1 MLNTIPRPRAK
12 LRGPALLAP
21 LARYLIAV
29 GATVALLVTSAIPV
43 RAGEQEHHHY
53 KLIDIGTFGGPASYF
68 NALLDGGFFS
78 TANVMNKNGT
88 FAGWA
93 DTPAAD
99 SFPPPFCFNPDCSV
113 SHALKWDSGV
123 STDLGSLAN
132 GWSSAASWINN
143 RGDIVGVSQNG
154 VIDPVVGFSEERA
167 VLWHDGQMI
176 DLRTLGGN
184 QSSAAA
190 INNHGRVAGFAL
202 SDVPDPFSMYYQ
214 FLYCLPFQ
222 ICPPNATAARA
233 FVWDE
238 KDGMQ
243 DIGTLGGPD
252 SLAFFVNDRGQVAG
266 FSYTNS
272 TVNATTGLPTFHPF
286 LWEKGQGMLDLGT
299 LGGTVAQAV
308 NGMNERGEVVGSTTM
323 AGDQT
328 HHPFL
333 WDGKQLIDL
342 GTFGGPNGEADWVND
357 AGEVVGIA
365 QPTTFCAGGNGGHA
379 FLWQRGVLTDLGTT
393 AGFGNSEATYINSK
407 TQVVGYSFTCDF
419 SAIDAFL
426 WENGSNVDL
435 NTLTLP
441 SSGVQLLFALFI
453 DDNGEIAGYGLLP
466 NGDLHA
472 VLLIPCDDNHPNVE
486 GCDYSPLEVHAVA
499 ASHATK
505 ATRQKQLTPQEM
517 SRIRDLLMN
526 RHRGFMSRTM
536 H

>member
-1 MLNTIPRPRAK
+1 MKTHSCSSI
-12 LRGPALLAP
+12 
-21 LARYLIAV
+21 
-29 GATVALLVTSAIPV
+29 LVTTLFAMAIPASV
-43 RAGEQEHHHY
+43 LAQERSQVPDSATGKEVPAKQHHHY
-53 KLIDIGTFGGPASYF
+53 KLIDIGTFGGPSSYVSF
-68 NALLDGGFFS
+68 PLS
-78 TANVMNKNGT
+78 TNVMNKNGT
-88 FAGWA
+88 VAGWA

-99 SFPPPFCFNPDCSV
+99 SFPFPFCFNPDCFV

-123 STDLGSLAN
+123 STDLGSLAD
-132 GWSSAASWINN
+132 GWSSMTSWINN
-143 RGDIVGVSQNG
+143 RGDIVGGSQNG
-154 VIDPVVGFSEERA
+154 VIDPVVGFPEERA

-214 FLYCLPFQ
+214 FLYCLPFL

-252 SLAFFVNDRGQVAG
+252 SQAFFVNDRGQVAG

-286 LWEKGQGMLDLGT
+286 LWEKGQGMKDLGT

-308 NGMNERGEVVGSTTM
+308 NGLNERGEVVGSTTM
-323 AGDQT
+323 AGDLT

-357 AGEVVGIA
+357 DGEVVGIA
-365 QPTTFCAGGNGGHA
+365 QLPEFCPVGPGLAGGGRA
-379 FLWQRGVLTDLGTT
+379 FLWRHGVLIDLGTT
-393 AGFGNSEATYINSK
+393 AGVDNSEAVYINSK
-407 TQVVGYSFTCDF
+407 TQVVGYSFACDF
-419 SAIDAFL
+419 STIDAFL
-426 WENGSNVDL
+426 WENDSIVDL
-435 NTLTLP
+435 NALTLP
-441 SSGVQLLFALFI
+441 NSGLQLVFAPFI
-453 DDNGEIAGYGLLP
+453 DDKGEIIGLGLLP
-466 NGDLHA
+466 SGDLHA
-472 VLLIPCDDNHPNVE
+472 VLLIPCDEGHPKLE
-486 GCDYSPLEVHAVA
+486 GCDYSLVEAAPAAQRPAAADQSHEVP
-499 ASHATK
+499 K
-505 ATRQKQLTPQEM
+505 ALLQNLGVRRPG
-517 SRIRDLLMN
+517 IR
-526 RHRGFMSRTM
+526 RP
-536 H
+536 